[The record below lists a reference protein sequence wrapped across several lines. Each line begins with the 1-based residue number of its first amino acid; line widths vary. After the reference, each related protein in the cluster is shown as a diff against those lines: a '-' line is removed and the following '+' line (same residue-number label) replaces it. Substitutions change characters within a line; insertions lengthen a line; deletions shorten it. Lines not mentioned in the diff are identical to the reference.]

1 MRGVQE
7 VLAVRGLLRKIKM
20 DYENISPQE
29 LSARMKSGEAVTLI
43 DVREQE
49 EFELARIEGAR
60 LLPLSCFNEWS
71 GTLEPDEEIVF
82 MCHHGMRSAQVC
94 TVLAREG
101 FSRLRNLTGGID
113 LWSWEVDQSV
123 PRY

>member
-1 MRGVQE
+1 
-7 VLAVRGLLRKIKM
+7 M
-20 DYENISPQE
+20 DYENISPEE
-29 LSARMKSGEAVTLI
+29 LSTRMKSGEAITLI
-43 DVREQE
+43 DVREPE
-49 EFELARIEGAR
+49 EFELARIEVAR

-94 TVLAREG
+94 AVLAREG

-113 LWSWEVDQSV
+113 RWSWEVDQSV